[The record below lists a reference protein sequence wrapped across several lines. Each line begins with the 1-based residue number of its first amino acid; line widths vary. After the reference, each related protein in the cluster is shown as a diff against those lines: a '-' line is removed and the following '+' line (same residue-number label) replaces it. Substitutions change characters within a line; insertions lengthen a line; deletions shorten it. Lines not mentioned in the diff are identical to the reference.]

1 MWPRCGTHIHAAPCP
16 TATTCSSS
24 PRRCAGCCARAE
36 EAEAEARRR
45 AEAAELALG
54 DAGEELQEWRAGNV
68 RVATYKKWKEENDR
82 RRAERDGLPWPPE
95 AEVEAKVM
103 EAMAKGSQ
111 ALGKEPSTPK
121 IKRLNR
127 VNTVALGMK

>member
-1 MWPRCGTHIHAAPCP
+1 M
-16 TATTCSSS
+16 
-24 PRRCAGCCARAE
+24 
-36 EAEAEARRR
+36 
-45 AEAAELALG
+45 
-54 DAGEELQEWRAGNV
+54 
-68 RVATYKKWKEENDR
+68 RVATYKKWKAENDR

-121 IKRLNR
+121 IKRMNR